1 MARAIDADALQE
13 LCDRRIQDTWNSR
26 TAPVSLEYAYAD
38 FKDDIDSMPTLTPP
52 NEPLCQENKI
62 IIVKCKG
69 CKYHKPIDYC
79 EKHNDSGWYDD
90 DFCSFGKKKE

>member
-1 MARAIDADALQE
+1 MARAIDANRMKEE
-13 LCDRRIQDTWNSR
+13 LLWGNVFLSAKETNTLVD
-26 TAPVSLEYAYAD
+26 L
-38 FKDDIDSMPTLTPP
+38 IDNQPTITTP

>member
-1 MARAIDADALQE
+1 MKIE
-13 LCDRRIQDTWNSR
+13 
-26 TAPVSLEYAYAD
+26 
-38 FKDDIDSMPTLTPP
+38 FDI
-52 NEPLCQENKI
+52 NEKYQENKI